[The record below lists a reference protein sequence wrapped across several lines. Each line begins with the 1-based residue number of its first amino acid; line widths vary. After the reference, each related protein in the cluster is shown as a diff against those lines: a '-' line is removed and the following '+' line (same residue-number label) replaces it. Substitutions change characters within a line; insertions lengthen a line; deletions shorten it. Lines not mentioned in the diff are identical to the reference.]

1 MKYFLEFLLLLP
13 FRKFD
18 TDTVSASI
26 SGDIFCAFR
35 SDSREQ
41 RFWSRAS
48 RRWCRGRRGSR
59 RARSD
64 GTPSSECRRRIV
76 NTQSRKEKLKSLKIS
91 FFLMKTTIIHFLHS
105 FILLFIDSTP
115 HSELN
120 LHYIFLL
127 PLNHCKKLKL
137 HAINSSGITST

>member
-1 MKYFLEFLLLLP
+1 MKYFFEFLLLLP

-26 SGDIFCAFR
+26 SGDIFYAFR

-91 FFLMKTTIIHFLHS
+91 ILKMKTTSFIFFIHSFFFSLSQFLHKVE
-105 FILLFIDSTP
+105 FTLFR
-115 HSELN
+115 
-120 LHYIFLL
+120 L
-127 PLNHCKKLKL
+127 PRNHCKKLMF
-137 HAINSSGITST
+137 HAINSSGKTST